1 VYLLEWRS
9 GHRGATILASSWRGG
24 QALGVLGRGSDAR
37 LLVLRGG
44 AVDLLDENL
53 ASRQGLRAGVAASWF
68 TASSWP
74 PYAGELPGGDEPG
87 RPAMIFGGR
96 LFNAPRGSGVA
107 PFREIAALPGR
118 TPVGLFGPGRGW
130 AAVADGGALPVGRRG
145 GSLVV
150 AAGARAASIAVV
162 RTEILMQPEVDGALL
177 QPRIDGALLDDG
189 HPARPIL
196 LTSDGAAARF
206 EAPPGTVTQVRGH
219 PGEPAT
225 TTVGPDGVADVVLVP
240 PRQATNDESFAVRL
254 LVSTPSGHG
263 YGASWEVRVVR
274 RSPSISATTPF
285 APFSF
290 SVPLSG
296 RTSPSASLLVDG
308 EPVRLGADGSF
319 LTNVSA
325 GPIPRTVTLA
335 ATDRVGNTTELV
347 VSVVGVLDYR
357 RLPWIPIVIGLTLL
371 SAGLLYLRVPRP
383 SAARGSTDPDEGV
396 LEEIQ

>member
-1 VYLLEWRS
+1 
-9 GHRGATILASSWRGG
+9 
-24 QALGVLGRGSDAR
+24 
-37 LLVLRGG
+37 
-44 AVDLLDENL
+44 
-53 ASRQGLRAGVAASWF
+53 
-68 TASSWP
+68 
-74 PYAGELPGGDEPG
+74 
-87 RPAMIFGGR
+87 
-96 LFNAPRGSGVA
+96 
-107 PFREIAALPGR
+107 
-118 TPVGLFGPGRGW
+118 
-130 AAVADGGALPVGRRG
+130 
-145 GSLVV
+145 
-150 AAGARAASIAVV
+150 
-162 RTEILMQPEVDGALL
+162 MQPELDGALL
-177 QPRIDGALLDDG
+177 EPPIQDAVLDDG

-196 LTSDGAAARF
+196 ITSAGASARL
-206 EAPPGTVTQVRGH
+206 EAPPGTVIRVSGH

-225 TTVGPDGVADVVLVP
+225 TTVGPDGMADVVLVP

-263 YGASWEVRVVR
+263 YGASWEVRVLR
-274 RSPSISATTPF
+274 RSPSISAAAPF

-308 EPVRLGADGSF
+308 RPVRLGADGSF

-325 GPIPRTVTLA
+325 GLIPRSVKLA

-357 RLPWIPIVIGLTLL
+357 QLPWIPIVVGLTLL

-383 SAARGSTDPDEGV
+383 SAARGTTNPDEGV